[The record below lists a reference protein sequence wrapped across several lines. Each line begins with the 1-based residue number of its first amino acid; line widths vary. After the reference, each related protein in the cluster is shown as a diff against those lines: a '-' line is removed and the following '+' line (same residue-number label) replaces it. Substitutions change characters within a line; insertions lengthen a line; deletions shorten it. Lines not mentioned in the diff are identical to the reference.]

1 MPSCPR
7 CGAQQA
13 ERTAF
18 CSACGALI
26 DRPNT
31 EAPVN
36 ATPPPPPPPPSARP
50 ADPVRTPPPPP
61 PRAVLK
67 ERSAQPVHHDF
78 GDVGIYIVRRFLAL
92 IVDLAGIGV
101 LIGLG
106 LIAIVDA
113 TRPAPD
119 QFLAAHARDFA
130 IAFGAAIFAYL
141 TIAEALFGSTVGKG
155 LFGLGVGRV
164 DGSRLGFG
172 RALVRNIFLPLDLAV
187 VGFLVATVTSSRR
200 RIGDLAAGS
209 VVTNARIGR
218 LATFTAAVIAAG
230 AAWLFF
236 ANADGVRLSSQL
248 LAVTGMQLRAVQ
260 APPLVE
266 QARPSPSPTIEH
278 LRPSP
283 SDESTLTPSPMP
295 TPSADPGKPPTV

>member
-1 MPSCPR
+1 MASCPR
-7 CGAQQA
+7 CGAEQS

-36 ATPPPPPPPPSARP
+36 PGPPPPPPSARP
-50 ADPVRTPPPPP
+50 TARPVDQVGSPPPQP
-61 PRAVLK
+61 AVLK
-67 ERSAQPVHHDF
+67 ARLPQPTRHDF

-92 IVDLAGIGV
+92 VVDLAGIGI

-130 IAFGAAIFAYL
+130 IAYGASIFAYL

-155 LFGLGVGRV
+155 LFGLGVCRV
-164 DGSRLGFG
+164 DGSRLGFA
-172 RALVRNIFLPLDLAV
+172 RAFVRNIFLPLDLAI

-200 RIGDLAAGS
+200 RIGDLVAGS

-218 LATFTAAVIAAG
+218 LATFTAAVVAAG

-236 ANADGVRLSSQL
+236 ANADGARMSSQL
-248 LAVTGMQLRAVQ
+248 LVVAGLQLPAVQ
-260 APPLVE
+260 APIVE
-266 QARPSPSPTIEH
+266 QVRPSPSPTVGH

-283 SDESTLTPSPMP
+283 SDEPTLTPTP
-295 TPSADPGKPPTV
+295 TPSADPGKPHTV

>member
-1 MPSCPR
+1 MASCPR
-7 CGAQQA
+7 CGAEQS

-36 ATPPPPPPPPSARP
+36 SGQPPPPPPTARP
-50 ADPVRTPPPPP
+50 TARPVEQGGPPPPQP
-61 PRAVLK
+61 AVLK
-67 ERSAQPVHHDF
+67 ARSSQPVSHDF

-92 IVDLAGIGV
+92 IVDLAGIGI

-106 LIAIVDA
+106 LIATVDA

-119 QFLAAHARDFA
+119 QFLAVHARDFA
-130 IAFGAAIFAYL
+130 IAFGVAVFAYL

-155 LFGLGVGRV
+155 LFGLGVCRV
-164 DGSRLGFG
+164 DGRRLGFA
-172 RALVRNIFLPLDLAV
+172 RAFVRNILLPLDLAI

-200 RIGDLAAGS
+200 RIGDLVAGS

-218 LATFTAAVIAAG
+218 LATITAAIVAAG

-236 ANADGVRLSSQL
+236 ANADGVRMSSQL
-248 LAVTGMQLRAVQ
+248 LAVAGLQMPAGQV
-260 APPLVE
+260 PVVE

-278 LRPSP
+278 LRPPP
-283 SDESTLTPSPMP
+283 SDEPTPTPTPTP
-295 TPSADPGKPPTV
+295 TPSADPGKPHTV